1 MKKPGPLL
9 RMYGMPDGVMLQQS
23 DVQLALFI
31 ENEGRFVSFFPNL
44 SPPFAHNWGVANK
57 AAQAMF
63 PDYASVAKQ
72 TGETASLE
80 TMMESG
86 RNLYQT
92 LVLYTQLAFPKNA
105 TVLRLM
111 GQAEYEKARNN
122 QLKLPALLR
131 MAFAQASETEYKNA
145 LLAKGMKETDIAAMQ
160 TLADCIANQGIS
172 QEKAK
177 KSRTLD
183 ANNRISAMN
192 AVWGKMALVSQCAKL
207 VFQNDAALYAMFLL
221 HDSPSPTPEV
231 PPTPIVG
238 G

>member
-1 MKKPGPLL
+1 
-9 RMYGMPDGVMLQQS
+9 MLQQS
-23 DVQLALFI
+23 DVQWALFT
-31 ENEGRFVSFFPNL
+31 ENEGRFVNFFPNL
-44 SPPFAHNWGVANK
+44 SPPFAHNWGLAKK
-57 AAQAMF
+57 AAQGML

-72 TGETASLE
+72 TGETDSLE
-80 TMMESG
+80 QMMENG

-92 LVLYTQLAFPKNA
+92 LLLYTQLAFPKNA

-111 GQAEYEKARNN
+111 GQAEYEKARGSK
-122 QLKLPALLR
+122 LKLPTLLR

-145 LLAKGMKETDIAAMQ
+145 LLAKGMKETDIAALQ
-160 TLADCIANQGIS
+160 TLADSIANQDVS

-183 ANNRISAMN
+183 SNKRISIMN
-192 AVWGKMALVSQCAKL
+192 SVWEKMALVSQCAKL
-207 VFQNDAALYAMFLL
+207 VFQNDAALSAMFLL

-231 PPTPIVG
+231 PPTPLVG

>member
-1 MKKPGPLL
+1 MKKPEPLS
-9 RMYGMPDGVMLQQS
+9 RMYYMPDSVMLQQS
-23 DVQLALFI
+23 DVKLALFTD
-31 ENEGRFVSFFPNL
+31 NEGRFVSLFPNL

-57 AAQAMF
+57 AAQALL

-86 RNLYQT
+86 RNLFQT
-92 LVLYTQLAFPKNA
+92 LVLYTQLAFPKSD

-122 QLKLPALLR
+122 QLKLPVLLR
-131 MAFAQASETEYKNA
+131 TAFAQASVAEYKTA
-145 LLAKGMKETDIAAMQ
+145 LLAKGMKETDITALQ
-160 TLADCIANQGIS
+160 TLADGIANQDIS

-183 ANNRISAMN
+183 STKRISAMN
-192 AVWGKMALVSQCAKL
+192 SVWEKMVLVSQCAKL

-221 HDSPSPTPEV
+221 HDSPNPTPEV
-231 PPTPIVG
+231 QPTPIVG

>member
-1 MKKPGPLL
+1 MKKPELL
-9 RMYGMPDGVMLQQS
+9 QRMYKMPDGVMLQQS
-23 DVQLALFI
+23 DVKLALFTDHEI
-31 ENEGRFVSFFPNL
+31 RFVSLFPNL

-57 AAQAMF
+57 AAQALL

-86 RNLYQT
+86 RNLFQT

-111 GQAEYEKARNN
+111 GQGEYEKARNN

-131 MAFAQASETEYKNA
+131 TAFAQASVTEYRSA
-145 LLAKGMKETDIAAMQ
+145 LIAKGMKETDIAALH
-160 TLADCIANQGIS
+160 TIADGIANQDIS

-183 ANNRISAMN
+183 MSQRINAMN
-192 AVWGKMALVSQCAKL
+192 TVWEKMSLVSQCAKL

-221 HDSPSPTPEV
+221 HDSPTPPPEV